1 MNQCW
6 RDTGQT
12 SRVTHRASHPLEGAL
27 EHVDPIKGLQTRR
40 QGGLWQSARPG
51 LMLGKAAGGN
61 SSEHPKPWPR
71 SSQRRSGA
79 GRPRAEPS
87 PTSQHQAETVPHPA
101 QGPAPTPGSAHPSK
115 KKKQKKRFKKKRSI
129 RLRVGR
135 GRHPSLAGFFPF
147 LYFFSSAVFPW
158 SASLKN
164 YLHMIPVSVFAW
176 GNPTQE
182 TNHS

>member
-12 SRVTHRASHPLEGAL
+12 SRVTHSASHPLEGAL

-115 KKKQKKRFKKKRSI
+115 KKKQKKRFKKKRS
-129 RLRVGR
+129 G
-135 GRHPSLAGFFPF
+135 
-147 LYFFSSAVFPW
+147 
-158 SASLKN
+158 
-164 YLHMIPVSVFAW
+164 
-176 GNPTQE
+176 
-182 TNHS
+182 